1 MNQDKT
7 KDYISSSSSR
17 KMNFSQETQS
27 RIEETEKLNLELALT
42 RVGGFGLFQTL
53 VTIGMG
59 FLRNSGV
66 PVIYMFAFLVLPHN
80 YECRDD
86 S

>member
-1 MNQDKT
+1 M
-7 KDYISSSSSR
+7 SSR
-17 KMNFSQETQS
+17 RNRNSSRETES
-27 RIEETEKLNLELALT
+27 RIEETEKLNLEMALE

-53 VTIGMG
+53 VTIAMG
-59 FLRNSGV
+59 FFRNSGV
-66 PVIYMFAFLVLPHN
+66 PLIFMFAFLVLPQH